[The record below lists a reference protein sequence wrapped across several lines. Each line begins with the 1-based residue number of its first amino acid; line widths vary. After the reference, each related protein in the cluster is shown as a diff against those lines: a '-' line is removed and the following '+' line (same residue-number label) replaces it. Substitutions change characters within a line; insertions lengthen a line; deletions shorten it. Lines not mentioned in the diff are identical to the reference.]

1 MAEKTEEGEGGER
14 RRRTSY
20 LGEESTFRLYLD
32 ELSDRVV
39 AVAGPLRTVAG
50 VVYRVLKKPRRTT
63 SNGSQRNYLRNQIR
77 NGPFV
82 VTS

>member
-1 MAEKTEEGEGGER
+1 MYRVTDLGLKAPPLTALRRHSQTVKPLMAEKTEEGEGGER
-14 RRRTSY
+14 RRGTSY

-50 VVYRVLKKPRRTT
+50 VVCT
-63 SNGSQRNYLRNQIR
+63 G
-77 NGPFV
+77 GF
-82 VTS
+82 